1 MFNFR
6 SIARFAILTPI
17 IVILLTIGWY
27 QQAIEHS
34 NIPETTLPID
44 EPSGSQ
50 PTESFVI
57 AGYFINWGI
66 YDRKYHVVDIQAKK
80 LSHVL
85 YAFANVNTDGTIL
98 LGTIDGKLDPWKEND
113 QDLHGNFK
121 QLNLLKQQNRHL
133 KVSLSIG
140 GYSWSGNFSN
150 VAASPKSRATFTKT
164 AISHLQNLGLDGID
178 IDWEFPKDS
187 NDAENYVLLL
197 KELRNALD
205 EYQQKIDPTEEP
217 FLLSVAMPCGPENY
231 RILKLADMAKY
242 VDLFYLM
249 AYDFAGEWDQQTGH
263 QSNLFGGSL
272 NVNQAIDDYEKAG
285 VPSKKLV
292 MGMPAYGRGFSNTSP
307 KPGSSYQ
314 GVPDGS
320 WDRGSYDYKN
330 LPQEGAEEYL
340 DETNIA
346 SWSYNKHTK
355 EFVTYDTPDVVRAK
369 SEYIK
374 KRHLGGGMFWELT
387 ADVPGDDPRSLVHT
401 VYQVLGNQLDRS
413 PNHIAFP
420 LSHYN
425 NIPHA

>member
-1 MFNFR
+1 MFDFR
-6 SIARFAILTPI
+6 T
-17 IVILLTIGWY
+17 
-27 QQAIEHS
+27 IEHS
-34 NIPETTLPID
+34 DIPETTLPSD

-66 YDRKYHVVDIQAKK
+66 YDRNYHVVDIQAKK

-85 YAFANVNTDGTIL
+85 YAFANVNTDGTVL
-98 LGTIDGKLDPWKEND
+98 LGDPWADTDIKLPEDKTIDGILDPWKEDD

-140 GYSWSGNFSN
+140 GYSWSGNFSS
-150 VAASPKSRATFTKT
+150 VAASPESRATFTET

-187 NDAENYVLLL
+187 DDAENYVLLL

-205 EYQQKIDPTEEP
+205 EYQQEIDPTKEP

-231 RILKLADMAKY
+231 RILKLADMAEY

-272 NVNQAIDDYEKAG
+272 NVNQAIDDYERAG

-307 KPGSSYQ
+307 EPGSSYQ

-320 WDRGSYDYKN
+320 WDRGSYDYKD

-346 SWSYNKHTK
+346 SWSYNEETK

-374 KRHLGGGMFWELT
+374 ERHLGGGMFWELT

-413 PNHIAFP
+413 PNHIVFP
-420 LSHYN
+420 LSHYD